1 MKKVGVL
8 IADMFNEFEV
18 IYPYYRLL
26 EEGYEALLVGPEK
39 KEYKSKAGLAM
50 EADRGSSEVKP
61 EQIEG
66 ILIPGGFAPDF
77 LRRDPKIISLV
88 RAVFDLGK
96 PVASICHGAWVII
109 SAGIV
114 RGKKVTGFFA
124 VKDDL
129 VNAGGIF
136 LDEPLVVDGN
146 LISSRKPEDLPLFMK
161 EFLRQLSLVPDKK

>member
-1 MKKVGVL
+1 MRKVGVL

-26 EEGYEALLVGPEK
+26 EEGFKAILIGPEA
-39 KEYKSKAGLAM
+39 KEYRSRAGLAM
-50 EADRGSSEVKP
+50 KADIPSSEIKP
-61 EQIEG
+61 EEIEG

-77 LRRDPKIISLV
+77 LRRDPFSISLV
-88 RAVFDLGK
+88 KGVFDLGK

-129 VNAGGIF
+129 INAGGIF

-146 LISSRKPEDLPLFMK
+146 LICSRKPEDLPLFMK
-161 EFLRQLSLVPDKK
+161 EFLRQLS